1 MKKILALILG
11 AVMASATLATFAG
24 CGDGGKK
31 PARALEELGYQYE
44 DTSAPIIEEM
54 GAQKY
59 DIISQK
65 NAQADDFNDMK
76 VLNDLE
82 ESTHVDINWQNLSA
96 GQYSEQKQLIMS
108 DKKNWPDSIYHAYF
122 SDAEMIRYSTRKT
135 FLAVSDY
142 LEYMPN
148 LSAILEKRPDVK
160 HMITMPDGK
169 IWALPR
175 VEEMGLSSH
184 PNLLFMNKNWLN
196 QLIDDGTVTFL
207 KKEDVKDGLDLNVDQ
222 LAVILEGFKGDMNGN
237 GKSDEIPLNFVYNN
251 SFQGNQAD
259 LYSAFGFPAN
269 TDFKT
274 VIDGKVTN
282 TAVFDEYKEAIN
294 YYADWVEKGLIPETV
309 FENSEDT
316 FLASGKGVEKLGVF
330 YWWEAE
336 TVVEHPENYIY
347 LNPVIGPDGDQMVGL
362 SNSPEISK
370 CLAVVFADCPNPE
383 ILFTYYD
390 RYYDPYVSAQIV
402 YGPIGVVYEEELDE
416 NGMLVQKPIPEGMTA
431 DEFRLKN
438 APMGVSYLSWE
449 TWENYLNM
457 EPRAKLRLSN
467 LEKYVNPFV
476 PENVEP
482 FSNAVYTLEEI
493 NRLAIYEQNV
503 YDYIAGMEI
512 RWLRGGGVS
521 DAEWE
526 TYKKEL
532 EDLNAG
538 EVFEIYQSGYERAV
552 GGTQAE

>member
-1 MKKILALILG
+1 MKKIISIAVGALLVVLALLP
-11 AVMASATLATFAG
+11 SAG
-24 CGDGGKK
+24 CEGGERG
-31 PARALEELGYQYE
+31 PSQSLVELGYQYE
-44 DTSAPIIEEM
+44 DTSAPIIAEK
-54 GAQKY
+54 GAQTYK
-59 DIISQK
+59 IISQK

-82 ESTHVDINWQNLSA
+82 DSTHVDIEWQNLSA
-96 GQYSEQKQLIMS
+96 GQYAEQKNLIMS
-108 DKKNWPDSIYHAYF
+108 DRRNWPDSIYHAYF

-184 PNLLFMNKNWLN
+184 PNLLFMNKNWLLK
-196 QLIDDGTVTFL
+196 LIQNGTVDFL
-207 KKEDVKDGLDLNVDQ
+207 DEADVKDGLDLTVDQ
-222 LAVILEGFKGDMNGN
+222 LGVILEGFKGDMNGN
-237 GKSDEIPLNFVYNN
+237 GKNDEIPLNFVYNN

-294 YYADWVEKGLIPETV
+294 YYSDWVRRGLIPETV

-336 TVVEHPENYIY
+336 TVVENPENYIY
-347 LNPVIGPDGDQMVGL
+347 LNPIIGPHGDQMVGL

-402 YGPIGVVYEEELDE
+402 YGPIGIVYEEELDE

-431 DEFRLKN
+431 DEFRLKY

-457 EPRAKLRLSN
+457 EPRAKLRLQN
-467 LEKYVNPFV
+467 LEKYINPFV
-476 PENVEP
+476 PENVQP

-493 NRLAIYEQNV
+493 NKLSLYEQNV

-512 RWLRGGGVS
+512 QWLRGGGVT
-521 DAEWE
+521 DEEWE
-526 TYKKEL
+526 IYKQDLK
-532 EDLNAG
+532 DLNADV
-538 EVFEIYQSGYERAV
+538 VFSIYQQGYERAV
-552 GGTQAE
+552 SGS